1 MRNSIREIDLKF
13 IYKQIIANAE
23 AIKALYSRAQ
33 GEVSIREA
41 LHELD
46 VWGATA
52 VFSLTDYSDCRKVVV
67 KLIKDWKD
75 LTNKVK
81 DMLKHYISQIDCI

>member
-1 MRNSIREIDLKF
+1 M
-13 IYKQIIANAE
+13 YQILANAE

-52 VFSLTDYSDCRKVVV
+52 VFALTDYSDCRKVVV

-75 LTNKVK
+75 LTNKVDVSPALDVK
-81 DMLKHYISQIDCI
+81 ADAFRLAIINACYSH